1 VSVLGKW
8 WGSGRRADDPAG
20 GGTDAGHEG
29 CDEPTTG
36 PASGGFDLLH
46 GSDDEASRRRT
57 GPWSGRFRAV
67 LTGRRD
73 EGPDEAGRTVPDDG
87 GPDAGRAPAP
97 AADPGPPAAQ
107 PAAQA
112 PAADDAAPTSP
123 GPRADGFPP
132 RYDPRAPAH
141 HRPRGPGWGSARD
154 VELGPPPPPDAPVNP
169 GSPSGPIPI
178 AGYGTRPSRP
188 AVALADDAAPADRPG
203 LEASIAAG
211 PTIPSAPLPQ
221 VARQTPRPVRPSAP
235 SGPAGQGPANRAAAA
250 PSDASGPTAP
260 AWSRNTPT
268 TGRAVVPPWRRPVVP
283 QSSPEP
289 PTARARS
296 VAPTTSA
303 TTDEEAL
310 TAVTR
315 RPGAPS
321 ASNGAT
327 SGRAPDMTTSSADRP
342 TDDHGAS
349 AQDGPAVEDAPTATT
364 AAGRHARAG
373 SAFAP
378 VDPSP
383 VPESVPEPATPPA
396 FVDDPLTSAELPA
409 DAAAPDATSDGAAPE
424 DTPAVEAPEVATPTT
439 AEAGTGAPAEA
450 PTATVA
456 PALVQADPTPDV
468 ERPTPTPATE
478 PVASERA
485 RLAQGRLGIDEVTP
499 EVSGGRFPSKAV
511 VGEVVPVTATV
522 WREGH
527 DAVAATLVWQR
538 CADVDHA
545 DAQAVANA
553 PTVGE
558 ERSSRMASLGP
569 ETDRVAASLVADTEG
584 LWRFRVDAWSDP
596 WATWRHAVEVKVAAG
611 QGAGE
616 LANDLESGARLL
628 ERGAAQIEDRASA
641 ADVPDQPAGESTT
654 PLEMPPTLTFARTL
668 REAAASL
675 RETDRGLPERL
686 AKALSQPVHRTMVE
700 RPVRELL
707 TRGADHHVVVERPR
721 ALDGAWYEFFPR
733 STGGWDDEGRP
744 VHGTFAT
751 ATRELERAA
760 AMGFDVA
767 YLPPIHPIGV
777 VNRKGPNNTLTPG
790 PEDVGSPWAIGS
802 ADGGHDAV
810 HPQLGTIDD
819 FDAFVARAS
828 ELGLEVALDFALQC
842 APDHPWATSHQEW
855 FTVRPDGT
863 IAYAENPP
871 KKYQDIY
878 PVNFDTDPEGIYRE
892 SLRIVLYWLEHGVRI
907 FRVDN
912 PHTKP
917 ADFWSWLIAKV
928 HEVDPGVVFLA
939 EAFTRPARLFG
950 LAKAGFSQSYTYFT
964 WRTGRDE
971 LREFFEMHR
980 DRIDEARPNCFV
992 NTPDI
997 LHESLQVGGPGMFA
1011 IRATLAATLAP
1022 SWGVYAGFE
1031 LFEWQPVRS
1040 GSEEYLDSEK
1050 YQLRPRDFDRAL
1062 AEGRSLQPWIT
1073 RLNEIRRAH
1082 PSLRQLRTLRFHDI
1096 DNDALLAY
1104 SKTDPITGDTVLCVV
1119 TLNPFGAEEGT
1130 LRLDM
1135 EALGLDPFARF
1146 GAFDEVSGQ
1155 VFDWGQANYVR
1166 LEPWRDVAHVVS
1178 VQKR

>member
-1 VSVLGKW
+1 MSPATARPPDRPRTWPPPTARPPTAPVDDAPTTPGA
-8 WGSGRRADDPAG
+8 RAD
-20 GGTDAGHEG
+20 E
-29 CDEPTTG
+29 
-36 PASGGFDLLH
+36 
-46 GSDDEASRRRT
+46 
-57 GPWSGRFRAV
+57 
-67 LTGRRD
+67 
-73 EGPDEAGRTVPDDG
+73 
-87 GPDAGRAPAP
+87 
-97 AADPGPPAAQ
+97 
-107 PAAQA
+107 
-112 PAADDAAPTSP
+112 
-123 GPRADGFPP
+123 FPP
-132 RYDPRAPAH
+132 RYDPRVPGH

-154 VELGPPPPPDAPVNP
+154 VELGPPPPPDARVDP

-178 AGYGTRPSRP
+178 VGYDAPSRP
-188 AVALADDAAPADRPG
+188 AVALADDAVSAERPG
-203 LEASIAAG
+203 LDAPIAAG
-211 PTIPSAPLPQ
+211 PTIPSTPLPQ
-221 VARQTPRPVRPSAP
+221 VARPTPRPSRPTAP
-235 SGPAGQGPANRAAAA
+235 AGPAGQGPANRAASG
-250 PSDASGPTAP
+250 PSDASGPAAP
-260 AWSRNTPT
+260 AWSRNPPT
-268 TGRAVVPPWRRPVVP
+268 TGRAVVPPWRRPIVP

-296 VAPTTSA
+296 AAPA
-303 TTDEEAL
+303 TDPAAHEATDEAL
-310 TAVTR
+310 TAVNR

-349 AQDGPAVEDAPTATT
+349 APDRPTVEDAPTAAAT
-364 AAGRHARAG
+364 AGRHALAG
-373 SAFAP
+373 SSSAP

-383 VPESVPEPATPPA
+383 GTEPATPSAPSATADEPPSTVSDELPSAVADEPPA
-396 FVDDPLTSAELPA
+396 VAETPSTSAAPTAAPA
-409 DAAAPDATSDGAAPE
+409 AAAAAAPAAAAVAAAAAATPE
-424 DTPAVEAPEVATPTT
+424 DTPGVEEPEVATPTT
-439 AEAGTGAPAEA
+439 AEAGSASPAEA

-456 PALVQADPTPDV
+456 PALAQADPTPDV

-545 DAQAVANA
+545 DAQAVAVA
-553 PTVGE
+553 PTVGQ
-558 ERSSRMASLGP
+558 ERSTRMASLGP

-654 PLEMPPTLTFARTL
+654 PLEMPPTLTFATAL
-668 REAAASL
+668 REAAAAL
-675 RETDRGLPERL
+675 RETDRSIPERI
-686 AKALSQPVHRTMVE
+686 AKALSEPVHRTMVE
-700 RPVRELL
+700 RPVRDLL
-707 TRGADHHVVVERPR
+707 TRGADHHVLVERPR

-751 ATRELERAA
+751 ATRQLERAA

-767 YLPPIHPIGV
+767 YLPPIHPIGM
-777 VNRKGPNNTLTPG
+777 VNRKGLNNTLTPG
-790 PEDVGSPWAIGS
+790 PDDVGSPWAIGS
-802 ADGGHDAV
+802 AEGGHDAV

-819 FDAFVARAS
+819 FDAFVARAT

-842 APDHPWATSHQEW
+842 APDHPWAAEHQEW

-892 SLRIVLYWLEHGVRI
+892 SLRLVLFWLSHGVRI

-964 WRTGRDE
+964 WRTGKDE

-980 DRIDEARPNCFV
+980 DRLDEARPNCFV

-1022 SWGVYAGFE
+1022 SWGVYSGFE

-1082 PSLRQLRTLRFHDI
+1082 PSLRQLRTLRFHDV

-1104 SKTDPITGDTVLCVV
+1104 SKTDPITGDTTLCVV

-1130 LRLDM
+1130 LHLDM

-1146 GAFDEVSGQ
+1146 GAFDEVSRSG
-1155 VFDWGQANYVR
+1155 VR
-1166 LEPWRDVAHVVS
+1166 LGPGQLRAPRAVARRGARGLGAEAVGLRAPRRRHGPDERAVGH
-1178 VQKR
+1178 RRG